1 MKKLIF
7 VLALSMGTMTAF
19 AQEEVTDQAA
29 ETAVEATDA
38 TDAVEATEAVEEV
51 AATQDDFSEI
61 AAEELPEAVT
71 AAVAKNYPTASID
84 KAYINESKQYKL
96 EVSLEDGTAG
106 TLYAD
111 ENGNWIEM

>member
-1 MKKLIF
+1 MKRLIF
-7 VLALSMGTMTAF
+7 VLALSLGSFTAF
-19 AQEEVTDQAA
+19 AQEE
-29 ETAVEATDA
+29 
-38 TDAVEATEAVEEV
+38 ATEVASEAATESTEAV
-51 AATQDDFSEI
+51 AATQDDFAEI

-84 KAYINESKQYKL
+84 KAFVNESKQYKL
-96 EVSLEDGTAG
+96 EVSLEDGTSG